1 LGYSEGQGIFNE
13 EKTMVKKIEGN
24 LDGKGLKIAIVMSRF
39 NEFIVNRLYE
49 GAIDGLVR
57 NGVDEKNITQIITPG
72 SFEIPLASKLAA
84 ASKSYDA
91 IIALGCVMLG
101 DTPHNVY
108 IAAEVTKGI
117 AQVTLQT
124 GVPIIFG
131 ILTPDNLEQGI
142 ERAGTKGGN
151 KGFQAAVAAIE
162 TVNMMKGM

>member
-1 LGYSEGQGIFNE
+1 MYDE
-13 EKTMVKKIEGN
+13 EKKMVKKIAGN

-49 GAIDGLVR
+49 GAIDGLTR
-57 NGVDEKNITQIITPG
+57 NGVDEENITQVIVPG
-72 SFEIPLASKLAA
+72 SFEIPMVVKKVA
-84 ASKSYDA
+84 KSEEYDA
-91 IIALGCVMLG
+91 VIALGCVIRG

-108 IAAEVTKGI
+108 IAAEVAKGI
-117 AQVTLQT
+117 AQASMRT

-131 ILTPDNLEQGI
+131 VLTPDNIEQAI

-162 TVNMMKGM
+162 TANLMKGM